1 MSKIVLE
8 FDGIEEAD
16 EARTALDGI
25 KWKTSMWDL
34 DQLLRSTTKHN
45 VSILK
50 HNEEATDLEC
60 EIAEKIREEIGRI
73 LEDYNLSLD

>member
-1 MSKIVLE
+1 MSKIILE
-8 FDGIEEAD
+8 FDGIEEAGD
-16 EARTALDGI
+16 ARTALDGY
-25 KWKTSMWDL
+25 KWKLAMWDL

-50 HNEEATDLEC
+50 HNEEATDLEY